1 MTLVANTREE
11 MGKCTE
17 VKVGRVKQ
25 LDCKSVGLCAVLAC
39 KVGFFFFK
47 HKHQAFINIKFL
59 ICELCTLNCQ
69 M

>member
-25 LDCKSVGLCAVLAC
+25 HDCKSVGLRAVLAC
-39 KVGFFFFK
+39 SGYVLWNDQSVLFFF
-47 HKHQAFINIKFL
+47 
-59 ICELCTLNCQ
+59 
-69 M
+69 